1 MVEPSWLA
9 GTLAVVMVVVVV
21 YSAARLV
28 AGYAWRLRIERD
40 VEIAHGAMG
49 LSMAGMLERNL
60 TLIPDSAW
68 VAIFT
73 ASAIW
78 FAARSVGIR
87 APLGAVG
94 GPGHCVSLVVASGA
108 MVYMLWAMPTWSGM
122 ATLICGPPMVGM
134 TSSGFSSVKL
144 PALGLGLAIFLFGNA
159 AILALRR
166 YRRGRPTGP
175 THTGTDEVAR
185 IETQRRSGGP
195 PGAALG
201 VGVLDPVLVENR
213 GFDEAL
219 ASPRIAVGCQVVMN
233 VTMGYMLISMIH
245 LV

>member
-9 GTLAVVMVVVVV
+9 GTLAVVMVAVVV

-28 AGYAWRLRIERD
+28 AGYAWHLRIERD

-60 TLIPDSAW
+60 TLIPGSAW

-78 FAARSVGIR
+78 FAARSVGVR
-87 APLGAVG
+87 ARLGAAGVVG
-94 GPGHCVSLVVASGA
+94 HGVPLVVASGA
-108 MVYMLWAMPTWSGM
+108 MVYMFWAMPTWSGM
-122 ATLICGPPMVGM
+122 ATLICGAHMVGM
-134 TSSGFSSVKL
+134 SSSGFSSVKL

-166 YRRGRPTGP
+166 YRQGRTTGP
-175 THTGTDEVAR
+175 LTPQPMRLRR
-185 IETQRRSGGP
+185 IETQQSV
-195 PGAALG
+195 GAAGVALG
-201 VGVLDPVLVENR
+201 LGVLDPVLVENR
-213 GFDEAL
+213 ALDEAL
-219 ASPRIAVGCQVVMN
+219 ASPRVAMGCQVAMN
-233 VTMGYMLISMIH
+233 LTMGYMLITMIH
-245 LV
+245 LA

>member
-1 MVEPSWLA
+1 MVQPSWLA
-9 GTLAVVMVVVVV
+9 GIFAVAMVAVVV

-28 AGYAWRLRIERD
+28 AGYAWHLRIERD

-60 TLIPDSAW
+60 TLIPGSAW

-73 ASAIW
+73 ASVIW
-78 FAARSVGIR
+78 FAARSVRVR
-87 APLGAVG
+87 AHVGAAG
-94 GPGHCVSLVVASGA
+94 GRAHCVPLVVASSA

-122 ATLICGPPMVGM
+122 ATLICGARMVGM
-134 TSSGFSSVKL
+134 ASSGFSPVKL

-159 AILALRR
+159 VALADRR
-166 YRRGRPTGP
+166 YRRGRPTRP

-185 IETQRRSGGP
+185 IETQKSSGPAGV
-195 PGAALG
+195 ALG
-201 VGVLDPVLVENR
+201 LRVLDPVLVENR
-213 GFDEAL
+213 RFDEAL
-219 ASPRIAVGCQVVMN
+219 ASPRIAVGCQVAMN
-233 VTMGYMLISMIH
+233 LTMGYMLISLIH